1 MRVGHTDVLGRV
13 DHHASSDETG
23 VLSCLEHAGE
33 PVHGSV
39 GVRATDALDEGTDD
53 VVVAVAAVAD
63 RLGVDGS
70 LGIVERDMD
79 RTPSGCGQG
88 DGDLGAGER
97 MTAVAARPAGEMLDS
112 VGVSA
117 RPLDLEPPSDEF
129 GDVGLVEGME
139 TKQGRPRHQRRVDLE
154 VRIFGGGADQH
165 DQPLLDGRQQR
176 VLLGLVEPVHLVEE
190 QDRPGAALAE
200 SVTSRRDLFAHVL
213 HRRRNRRQFDE
224 HLLGRRRDQ
233 A

>member
-1 MRVGHTDVLGRV
+1 MN
-13 DHHASSDETG
+13 G

-112 VGVSA
+112 VGVGA

-139 TKQGRPRHQRRVDLE
+139 TKQGRSRHQWRIDLE
-154 VRIFGGGADQH
+154 VRFSVVAPISTISPSSTAGSSVSCWA
-165 DQPLLDGRQQR
+165 LLNRC
-176 VLLGLVEPVHLVEE
+176 
-190 QDRPGAALAE
+190 
-200 SVTSRRDLFAHVL
+200 TSS
-213 HRRRNRRQFDE
+213 RNRIVPVPRSPS
-224 HLLGRRRDQ
+224 R
-233 A
+233 

>member
-1 MRVGHTDVLGRV
+1 
-13 DHHASSDETG
+13 
-23 VLSCLEHAGE
+23 
-33 PVHGSV
+33 
-39 GVRATDALDEGTDD
+39 
-53 VVVAVAAVAD
+53 
-63 RLGVDGS
+63 
-70 LGIVERDMD
+70 MD
-79 RTPSGCGQG
+79 RTPPGCGQG
-88 DGDLGAGER
+88 DGDLSTGER
-97 MTAVAARPAGEMLDS
+97 VAAVAARPASEMLDG
-112 VGVSA
+112 VGVGA
-117 RPLDLEPPSDEF
+117 RTLDLEPPSDEL
-129 GDVGLVEGME
+129 GDVGLVKGME

-200 SVTSRRDLFAHVL
+200 SVTSRRNLFPHVL
-213 HRRRNRRQFDE
+213 HRCRNRRQFDE